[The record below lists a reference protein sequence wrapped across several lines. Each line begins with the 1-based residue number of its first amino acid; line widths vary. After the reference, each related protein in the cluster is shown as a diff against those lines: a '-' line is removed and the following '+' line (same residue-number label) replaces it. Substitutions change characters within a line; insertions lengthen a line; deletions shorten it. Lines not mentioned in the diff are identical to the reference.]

1 MGLLLIIDHGDGY
14 MSLYAH
20 NQTLLRDVG
29 EWVSAETPISTVG
42 DSGGLTK
49 PALYFEVARRQTVN
63 PAHWCRR

>member
-1 MGLLLIIDHGDGY
+1 

-49 PALYFEVARRQTVN
+49 PALYFEVRKKGKPVN